1 MFARKVAG
9 DYLYHVGLDLTS
21 DQVKEL
27 RQLALSRDQSVKDL
41 VKDLV
46 VDALQ
51 KGGATETKS
60 KAAR

>member
-1 MFARKVAG
+1 M
-9 DYLYHVGLDLTS
+9 YHVGLDLDQ

-27 RQLALSRDQSVKDL
+27 KQLALSRDQSVKDL

-51 KGGATETKS
+51 RGEATETKL
-60 KAAR
+60 KATK